1 MPARLCDNNPMTLS
15 IPTLM
20 VTIIVAS
27 LVSAAAI
34 AAVAFR
40 RNRELLIW
48 SGALVVHATA
58 YILYVL
64 RGQIS
69 DVLSIVVANVAVATT
84 FALFG
89 EGLFSFLRRPPP
101 RWLIWLPV
109 PVIAIVFTY
118 FLDSLAMRI
127 ILGGSIFAAQGMYV
141 VLAIQQHR
149 NEISGRG
156 KYILMTGFLLISLI
170 FVIRTIAAAIGQTE
184 SFSVLAEGVLQ
195 TLTFLSS
202 ITSLMLLATGL
213 ILMTQE
219 RAELALEHHRDHLEE
234 LVASRTHELEIAK
247 DAAEASNRAKSTF
260 LANMSHELRT
270 PMNAIMGM
278 TAIALRST
286 DNPKL
291 RDQLG
296 KVDQASHHLLAIIND
311 ILDLSKIEAER
322 MTLEQVEFRLPD
334 VLANLTTL
342 TQTRAL
348 EKGLVLRIDLPA
360 DLQNSIFTGDPTR
373 LGQVLLNLVGNAIKF
388 TPQGSVEVRV
398 EAGETLPDQVLLR
411 FFVTD
416 SGIGIAEEDQK
427 RLFTSFEQADN
438 STTRKYGGTGLGL
451 AISKRLVSMMGGE
464 IGVNSQ
470 PGQGSTFWFSVRLNR
485 KTINPQ
491 AATQTTTQAAP
502 SQATES
508 AEVRLQRNHTNARIL
523 LAEDEPINREIL
535 LCILQDIG
543 LRADIAEDGLQ
554 ALEQARATRY
564 DLILMDIQMPGMNGI
579 EVTHAIRA
587 DSVNRDT
594 PIIAI
599 TANAFDEDRESCLA
613 AGMHDHLS
621 KPVDP
626 EQLFEALLRW
636 LAPPGR

>member
-1 MPARLCDNNPMTLS
+1 MTLS

-20 VTIIVAS
+20 VTIIIAS

-58 YILYVL
+58 YFLFVL

-69 DVLSIVVANVAVATT
+69 DVLSIVVANIAVATT

-109 PVIAIVFTY
+109 PITALVFTY
-118 FLDSLAMRI
+118 FLDSLATRI

-141 VLAIQQHR
+141 AYAIQQHR
-149 NEISGRG
+149 NAISGRG

-170 FVIRTIAAAIGQTE
+170 FVIRTISAAIGQTE
-184 SFSVLAEGVLQ
+184 AFSALAEGGVQ
-195 TLTFLSS
+195 TATFLSS

-219 RAELALEHHRDHLEE
+219 RAELALAHHRDHLED

-247 DAAEASNRAKSTF
+247 DAAEAANRAKSTF

-311 ILDLSKIEAER
+311 ILDLSKIEADR
-322 MTLEQVEFRLPD
+322 MTLEQVEFRLSD
-334 VLANLTTL
+334 VLDNLTTL
-342 TQTRAL
+342 TRTRAL
-348 EKGLVLRIDLPA
+348 EKGLLLRIDLPA

-388 TPQGSVEVRV
+388 TPQGSVEVRIEV
-398 EAGETLPDQVLLR
+398 GETLPPDPVLLR

-416 SGIGIAEEDQK
+416 SGIGIAGEDQK

-485 KTINPQ
+485 KTIKPQ
-491 AATQTTTQAAP
+491 AAIQVTTQAAP
-502 SQATES
+502 SQSNES
-508 AEVRLQRNHTNARIL
+508 AEVRLQRAHANARIL

-543 LRADIAEDGLQ
+543 LQADIAEDGLQ

-613 AGMHDHLS
+613 AGMHDHLG

-626 EQLFEALLRW
+626 EQLYEALLRW